1 LISFPDILLFLLYRL
16 AYHESVQLGQE
27 LSKRINDD
35 PKRRKQ
41 EDDDSDDDEEP
52 EFESENGRGSKKQK
66 TSERAAAEMMNV
78 LEGAENEPEAT
89 GKYKK
94 LFQMDFMKKASDQ
107 QRERAKEE
115 AQSMLREIENM
126 EGDSGS
132 ENDEKKVAP
141 VKDKAALLAAKEEMK
156 KLLSQGMS
164 LKGASKRL
172 TVSGPIS
179 IKGHGGE
186 ERNKDDTV
194 RWVAESDHE
203 GEEKGRPATVID
215 NPWLLAPVVGKQRDS
230 SGQQVSH
237 KSAKKEGAD
246 KLYVNVSESVPQSS
260 AAGQVTL
267 ILDSKNTHVPL
278 SKKQKQ
284 KMKQSNEQSSIQNG
298 NVPVITDKNDK
309 SSKNNKL
316 NSNVIV
322 ENKSLNVTAAPVLS
336 TNERKP
342 LLLSKS
348 QVLLT
353 MYTRTVIIQFDVCK

>member
-1 LISFPDILLFLLYRL
+1 M

-41 EDDDSDDDEEP
+41 EGDDSDDDEEP
-52 EFESENGRGSKKQK
+52 EFESERGNKKQK

-78 LEGAENEPEAT
+78 LEGAVNEPEAT

-115 AQSMLREIENM
+115 AQSMLREIEDM

-132 ENDEKKVAP
+132 DNDEEKVAP

-179 IKGHGGE
+179 IKGLGGD
-186 ERNKDDTV
+186 ERNKDDAV
-194 RWVAESDHE
+194 RWIAESDHE
-203 GEEKGRPATVID
+203 REEENRPATVID

-267 ILDSKNTHVPL
+267 VLDSKNTHAPL

-284 KMKQSNEQSSIQNG
+284 KMKQTNEQPSIQNG
-298 NVPVITDKNDK
+298 NVPFISDKNDK
-309 SSKNNKL
+309 NNKNNKL

-336 TNERKP
+336 TSERKP
-342 LLLSKS
+342 LLLNKS

-353 MYTRTVIIQFDVCK
+353 MYI